1 MNFVD
6 FDVNETRKAFQS
18 DLFNGW
24 KAVAPTISGNFYFI
38 KFYGVRSSDCNI
50 MNVISPKI
58 EKNRFLD

>member
-38 KFYGVRSSDCNI
+38 KFYGVR
-50 MNVISPKI
+50 
-58 EKNRFLD
+58 